1 MSQQPC
7 NSSRPPTVIYYH
19 RISNGPISE
28 SAKFWKFRSN
38 DLPIVPNWPPRDT
51 NWPYGLCD
59 GRFGVKWRETISPI
73 SSLFFTFT
81 IDQHLNFPATNSPSW
96 TRHFVNDSF
105 LPDVVYLIGFLR
117 IFTVRKVQEMS
128 FLAHSK
134 TTWINRFSVDVTPH
148 QLNPSCL
155 HSITSTHCRDRSL
168 SAILQNTVECSVES
182 SVYKPMGLYL
192 SGRFLWAFCCSSRC
206 IPE

>member
-1 MSQQPC
+1 MNGMKATSKLQFIQLPVWVSECEEKSVEQRVIEGKPNQPLKQDYCSVWHHGVMSQQPC

-19 RISNGPISE
+19 RISNGPIRE
-28 SAKFWKFRSN
+28 SAKFWKFRRN

-51 NWPYGLCD
+51 NWPHGLCD

-105 LPDVVYLIGFLR
+105 LPDAIYLIGFLR
-117 IFTVRKVQEMS
+117 IFTARKVHEMS

-134 TTWINRFSVDVTPH
+134 TTWINRF
-148 QLNPSCL
+148 
-155 HSITSTHCRDRSL
+155 
-168 SAILQNTVECSVES
+168 
-182 SVYKPMGLYL
+182 
-192 SGRFLWAFCCSSRC
+192 
-206 IPE
+206 

>member
-1 MSQQPC
+1 MAPSNGRPKITGGPTSKQDYCSVWHHGVMSQQPC

-19 RISNGPISE
+19 RISNGPIRE
-28 SAKFWKFRSN
+28 SAKFWKFRRN

-51 NWPYGLCD
+51 NWPHGLCD

-105 LPDVVYLIGFLR
+105 LPDAIYLIGFLR
-117 IFTVRKVQEMS
+117 IFTARKVHEMS

-134 TTWINRFSVDVTPH
+134 TTWINRF
-148 QLNPSCL
+148 
-155 HSITSTHCRDRSL
+155 
-168 SAILQNTVECSVES
+168 
-182 SVYKPMGLYL
+182 
-192 SGRFLWAFCCSSRC
+192 
-206 IPE
+206 